1 MGELVMFY
9 AYILRSESDPSRL
22 YHGHTSDLR
31 RRLADHNSGDNVS
44 TRNGRPWVI
53 AWYGAFETEAAAMAF
68 ERYLKTASGKAFS
81 RKRLLV
87 LPS

>member
-1 MGELVMFY
+1 MFY
-9 AYILRSESDPSRL
+9 AYILRSESHPDRV

-31 RRLADHNSGDNVS
+31 RRLMDHNSGDNAS
-44 TRNGRPWVI
+44 TRHGGPWVI

-87 LPS
+87 APS

>member
-1 MGELVMFY
+1 MFY
-9 AYILRSESDPSRL
+9 AYILRSELHPGRV

-31 RRLADHNSGDNVS
+31 RRLLDHNSGDNVS
-44 TRNGRPWVI
+44 TRHGRPWVI

-68 ERYLKTASGKAFS
+68 ERYLKTASGKAFA

-87 LPS
+87 ARS